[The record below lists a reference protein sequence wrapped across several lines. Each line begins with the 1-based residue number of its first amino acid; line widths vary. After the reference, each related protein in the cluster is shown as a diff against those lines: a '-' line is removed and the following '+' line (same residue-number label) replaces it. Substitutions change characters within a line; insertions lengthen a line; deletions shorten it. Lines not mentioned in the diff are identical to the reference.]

1 MPRQRSGSQSSSDSS
16 SSGHEQSRTTHGS
29 QAAAR
34 MTMAVILGVTQSVL
48 FRMNNDDD
56 NERTQLLSQ
65 GNQNGDGSDGNKET
79 QPNSKTRAAVWGVL
93 TLLFVIGLVPLL
105 AFQDNLPEEL
115 FPWLGRLPGDPML
128 AALSI
133 LDKAPVIVRDDRPL
147 NTPN

>member
-16 SSGHEQSRTTHGS
+16 SSGHGQSGTTRGS

-48 FRMNNDDD
+48 FRMNDDD
-56 NERTQLLSQ
+56 NERTHLLGQ
-65 GNQNGDGSDGNKET
+65 GDQNGHDGTDGNKET
-79 QPNSKTRAAVWGVL
+79 QPSSKTRAVVWGVL

-105 AFQDNLPEEL
+105 AFQNKLPEEL
-115 FPWLGRLPGDPML
+115 FPWLGRLPSDPML

-133 LDKAPVIVRDDRPL
+133 LDKAPVIVRDGRPL
-147 NTPN
+147 NTPD